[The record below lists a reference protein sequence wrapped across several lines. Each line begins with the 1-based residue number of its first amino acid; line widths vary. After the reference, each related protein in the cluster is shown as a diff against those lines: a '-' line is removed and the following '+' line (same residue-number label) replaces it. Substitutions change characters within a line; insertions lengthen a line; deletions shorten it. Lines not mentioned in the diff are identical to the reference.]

1 MKQSPGEIIISSYF
15 PLYRSPPP
23 PLDAIN
29 WGYVDLRIMG
39 FEHNREQQWDLRGN
53 AHSLYVHNMGAQ
65 VLEAALIQYCK
76 KHPELVTYDEEQWR
90 KAFATNM
97 LYLLHGSW
105 AYRGSSASDALTG
118 CIAEFSAEP
127 DDMLNFQY
135 MVASTRVKTQKLLEL
150 MRNNKHQLEI
160 HIRKRYS
167 DSRYRYFHRREFR
180 DPEYWLNTNNWTG
193 FKAGFVI
200 DFLFYRCLKSAAR
213 YEIFRR
219 PINQIKQE
227 SRIPQA
233 ITFDKDL
240 VDLFCSDLAFRNG
253 LANMLIATKKT
264 WHWDVINNPL
274 PDEIDQFF
282 TKNLERHRNGQSQ
295 SAQGQQGA
303 ILQAGQGIQ
312 ITPGN
317 GVIQGFANIAAQA
330 RYSAAAP
337 EPELPESITTGMLEG
352 RIAELN
358 PNVEVRRVP
367 VYRDDG
373 AIIGTRPVAVDA
385 EQPGLADGIYREPG
399 TEPQAQVPTPEQI
412 TEALRQIRGELDDLA
427 RRGTA
432 GDTAADPGR

>member
-1 MKQSPGEIIISSYF
+1 MKQAPGEIIISSYF

-23 PLDAIN
+23 PLEAIN

-39 FEHNREQQWDLRGN
+39 FEHNREQQWDLRGKS
-53 AHSLYVHNMGAQ
+53 HSLYVHNMGAQ

-76 KHPELVTYDEEQWR
+76 KHPELVTYDVEQWR

-295 SAQGQQGA
+295 SAQGSFGT
-303 ILQAGQGIQ
+303 ILQAGRGIS

-317 GVIQGFANIAAQA
+317 GVIQGFTNIAAQA
-330 RYSAAAP
+330 RAAATAA
-337 EPELPESITTGMLEG
+337 EHELPESIATGILEG
-352 RIAELN
+352 RVAELS
-358 PNVEVRRVP
+358 PTGEYRTVP
-367 VYRDDG
+367 VYRGDG
-373 AIIGTRPVAVDA
+373 AIVGTR
-385 EQPGLADGIYREPG
+385 REPVV
-399 TEPQAQVPTPEQI
+399 TARQERATTTALPQTTGFAANVPTPDQI

-427 RRGTA
+427 RRGTT
-432 GDTAADPGR
+432 GDTAAGPG

>member
-1 MKQSPGEIIISSYF
+1 MKQAPGEVIISSYF
-15 PLYRSPPP
+15 PLYRSPPH

-39 FEHNREQQWDLRGN
+39 FEHDREQQWDLRGKSHN
-53 AHSLYVHNMGAQ
+53 LYIHSIGAQ

-97 LYLLHGSW
+97 LYLLHDNW

-118 CIAEFSAEP
+118 CIAEFSAAP

-150 MRNNKHQLEI
+150 MRKNKHQLEI

-193 FKAGFVI
+193 FKAGFVV

-213 YEIFRR
+213 YELFRF
-219 PINQIKQE
+219 PISQIKKE
-227 SRIPQA
+227 SRIPLA

-240 VDLFCSDLAFRNG
+240 VDLFCRDGAFRNG

-282 TKNLERHRNGQSQ
+282 TKNLERHRNGKSQ
-295 SAQGQQGA
+295 SAKGSFGT
-303 ILQAGQGIQ
+303 ILQAGGGIQ
-312 ITPGN
+312 INPGN
-317 GVIQGFANIAAQA
+317 CVIQGFTNIAVQA
-330 RYSAAAP
+330 RSATAA
-337 EPELPESITTGMLEG
+337 EPELPESSATEILEG
-352 RIAELN
+352 RVAELN
-358 PNVEVRRVP
+358 PTGEYRTVP
-367 VYRDDG
+367 VYRGDG
-373 AIIGTRPVAVDA
+373 AIVGTR
-385 EQPGLADGIYREPG
+385 REPVVIAQQERA
-399 TEPQAQVPTPEQI
+399 TTTALPQTTGFVYNVPTPEQI

-427 RRGTA
+427 RRGTT
-432 GDTAADPGR
+432 GDTAAGPG

>member
-1 MKQSPGEIIISSYF
+1 MKQAPGEIIISSYF

-23 PLDAIN
+23 PLEAIN

-39 FEHNREQQWDLRGN
+39 FEHNREQQWDLRGK
-53 AHSLYVHNMGAQ
+53 AHSLYVHNMGAE

-76 KHPELVTYDEEQWR
+76 KHPELVTYDVEQWR

-180 DPEYWLNTNNWTG
+180 NPEYWMNTNNWTG
-193 FKAGFVI
+193 FKAGFVV

-213 YEIFRR
+213 YEIFKR
-219 PINQIKQE
+219 PISQINKE
-227 SRIPQA
+227 SRIQQA

-240 VDLFCSDLAFRNG
+240 VDLFCRDVAFRNG

-295 SAQGQQGA
+295 SAQGSFGT

-330 RYSAAAP
+330 RYAATAP
-337 EPELPESITTGMLEG
+337 EPELPESIATGILEG
-352 RIAELN
+352 RVAELH
-358 PNVEVRRVP
+358 PTGEYRTVP
-367 VYRDDG
+367 VHRDDG
-373 AIIGTRPVAVDA
+373 AVIGTR
-385 EQPGLADGIYREPG
+385 REPVVIAQQERA
-399 TEPQAQVPTPEQI
+399 TTTALPQTTGFAANVPTPEQI

-427 RRGTA
+427 RRGTT
-432 GDTAADPGR
+432 GDTTAGPG